1 MDYHKE
7 LEYLRTLE
15 RKGRAGLKPQIE
27 ALQSAIDRLTQFE
40 TLTYDELPPS
50 IQDFITRRARELNPA
65 PQVDSNTIQGVEQ
78 GTQTN
83 NEQTQD
89 NGLSNGTDT

>member
-50 IQDFITRRARELNPA
+50 IQDFITRRARELNVT
-65 PQVDSNTIQGVEQ
+65 PQVDSEP
-78 GTQTN
+78 
-83 NEQTQD
+83 
-89 NGLSNGTDT
+89 L